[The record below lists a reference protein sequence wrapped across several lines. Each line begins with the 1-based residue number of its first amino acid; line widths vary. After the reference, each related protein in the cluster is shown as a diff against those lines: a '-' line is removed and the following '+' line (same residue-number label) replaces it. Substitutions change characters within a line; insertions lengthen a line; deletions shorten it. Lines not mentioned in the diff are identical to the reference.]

1 MEVIIHRRNT
11 IQELMS
17 TSTKYG
23 VEIDLRAFKDRLVV
37 QHDPFIQGEDF
48 EEWIKFYKHGTLI
61 LNIKE
66 EGIEQEVINILKKN
80 NIEKFFL
87 LDQSFPYLIKL
98 IKSGEYRTA
107 LRISKFESINNAFNL
122 ELKTKW
128 IWMDYFERFYYKQED
143 VQKLKSYGYQICLVS
158 PELLGY
164 EKKETIKIR
173 QKIIN
178 EDFFIDAVCTKFPD
192 LWEVYL

>member
-1 MEVIIHRRNT
+1 
-11 IQELMS
+11 
-17 TSTKYG
+17 
-23 VEIDLRAFKDRLVV
+23 
-37 QHDPFIQGEDF
+37 
-48 EEWIKFYKHGTLI
+48 
-61 LNIKE
+61 
-66 EGIEQEVINILKKN
+66 
-80 NIEKFFL
+80 
-87 LDQSFPYLIKL
+87 
-98 IKSGEYRTA
+98 
-107 LRISKFESINNAFNL
+107 
-122 ELKTKW
+122 
-128 IWMDYFERFYYKQED
+128 MDYFERFYYKQED

>member
-1 MEVIIHRRNT
+1 MEVILHRRNT
-11 IQELMS
+11 IQELMT

-23 VEIDLRAFKDRLVV
+23 AEIDLRAFKNRIIV
-37 QHDPFIQGEDF
+37 QHDPFIKGEDF
-48 EEWIKFYKHGTLI
+48 EKWIKFYKHGTLI

-66 EGIEQEVINILKKN
+66 EGIEFEVINILRKN
-80 NIEKFFL
+80 NIENFFL
-87 LDQSFPYLIKL
+87 LDQSFPYLLKL

-122 ELKTKW
+122 KLKAKW
-128 IWMDYFERFYYKQED
+128 IWMDYFERFYYEKED

-164 EKKETIKIR
+164 KKKETIRISK
-173 QKIIN
+173 KIIN
-178 EDFFIDAVCTKFPD
+178 QDYLIDAVCTKFPD
-192 LWEVYL
+192 LWSVYE